1 MKGVN
6 QDLQKALELYNKA
19 ESNGYPYA
27 NRAITNILKNKILL
41 FFKYCVCK

>member
-27 NRAITNILKNKILL
+27 NRAITNILKKLG
-41 FFKYCVCK
+41 YSPDQQ